1 MKILPI
7 LLLFYIGVFGQ
18 KKIQTDCNTVF
29 VCIDA
34 VTYQKIFTNTFLR
47 DTIFICKEATTT
59 TADDTY
65 TGKYAIGKMGTIE
78 FLKPASL
85 DKLGNHLYDWGIE
98 FKTRETDDVKFIYK
112 NAQKLH
118 IKVDTTTTILHDA
131 DTALPWYQSVILSQK
146 KSNYELSILAYQKSY
161 LNYLGFTKE
170 EINTPMTFDYFNTTI
185 SNGRKYPRQFNNI
198 SSVTVQVDSAAW
210 RQLKQYCLLNNMKQI
225 GNAFYNKD
233 FVLKYQ
239 LVHHAKKMY
248 LKKIEVNL
256 LTKQP
261 TRTISIDNKVV
272 FTIKNTICSIVFN

>member
-7 LLLFYIGVFGQ
+7 LLLFSIGVFGQ
-18 KKIQTDCNTVF
+18 KKVQTDCNTVF
-29 VCIDA
+29 VCIDST
-34 VTYQKIFTNTFLR
+34 TYQKLFTNTFLR

-59 TADDTY
+59 TAADVY
-65 TGKYAIGKMGTIE
+65 TGKYAIGQMGTLE
-78 FLKPASL
+78 FFKPVNF
-85 DKLGNHLYDWGIE
+85 DKIGNHLHDWGIE
-98 FKTRETDDVKFIYK
+98 FKTRGTQDVELIYN

-118 IKVDTTTTILHDA
+118 IKVDTATTILHDA
-131 DTALPWYQSVILSQK
+131 DTALPWYKSLTLPQK
-146 KSNYELSILAYQKSY
+146 KSNYELSILTYQKSY

-170 EINTPMTFDYFNTTI
+170 EINTPMTFDYFNTTV
-185 SNGRKYPRQFNNI
+185 SNGRKYPRQFKNI
-198 SSVTVQVDSAAW
+198 SSITVQVNSAAL
-210 RQLKQYCLLNNMKQI
+210 RQLKQYCLLNKMKQI

-272 FTIKNTICSIVFN
+272 FTIKNTICSILFN